1 MEPEDVRAVVEP
13 AGFVFERIVD
23 VGPYHYGAIFTKPEN
38 DKV

>member
-1 MEPEDVRAVVEP
+1 MEPEDVRTVVEA

-23 VGPYHYGAIFTKPEN
+23 VGPYHYGVIFTNPEN